1 MSKEKSIDE
10 FRNITRMEYPRKGRG
25 YGATVGWWVR
35 VMRGSKMYSKLF
47 SDGKYGGKEKALKKA
62 KKYRD
67 KITEEHHSLLRKGY
81 YTFKSDRN
89 TSGIVGV
96 HRGFKVK
103 KKPSGREYTY
113 YVWIATWVEPV
124 TGKIKNRS
132 FSISKHGEAGAL
144 KLALEAREEA
154 IALIAGQ
161 KRKHTSI
168 WGDFSLQE
176 LVQVVENAQTS
187 NEKGRAL
194 EELIVRL
201 FNEIP
206 DFTVNDIRVRTETE
220 EIDIVLLNNSD
231 DPRYRRESALL
242 LVECKNWSSK
252 IGKNEFV
259 IFKEKIENRRSRC
272 TLGFLISW
280 NGFTDTFTK
289 EMLRGSREQVLV
301 IPIDGKDIILAI
313 QKQAFAQAL
322 LYAFDDAVNV

>member
-1 MSKEKSIDE
+1 MRYKRDIRSEFNRTPPYSIDGGVYQALSD
-10 FRNITRMEYPRKGRG
+10 TKGE
-25 YGATVGWWVR
+25 
-35 VMRGSKMYSKLF
+35 MYAVS
-47 SDGKYGGKEKALKKA
+47 EEEA
-62 KKYRD
+62 K
-67 KITEEHHSLLRKGY
+67 
-81 YTFKSDRN
+81 N
-89 TSGIVGV
+89 
-96 HRGFKVK
+96 
-103 KKPSGREYTY
+103 
-113 YVWIATWVEPV
+113 
-124 TGKIKNRS
+124 
-132 FSISKHGEAGAL
+132 AL
-144 KLALEAREEA
+144 KL
-154 IALIAGQ
+154 IYQ
-161 KRKHTSI
+161 
-168 WGDFSLQE
+168 
-176 LVQVVENAQTS
+176 
-187 NEKGRAL
+187 
-194 EELIVRL
+194 
-201 FNEIP
+201 
-206 DFTVNDIRVRTETE
+206 TE